1 MKIALDAMGGDHAPG
16 IPVEGA
22 LAALDEYGDDL
33 SIALVGPLD
42 VLQQELARHGREPDG
57 RIQLVDAPEVISM
70 SDKAGRAVRE
80 KRNSSLMRAI
90 ELHKSGEADAVI
102 SAGHT
107 GAQMAASYML
117 LGLIEGV
124 RRPTIGTLLPVGGG
138 RFCTLVDVGA
148 NTDCKPINLL
158 QFAIM
163 GSVFMEIVS
172 GKQNPSVALLSIGE
186 EKTKGNEL
194 VLATHYLLEE
204 SGLNFVGNV
213 EGSDI
218 FAGKADVIVCDGFV
232 GNIILKFAESVGSLL
247 LGRLTQLGGTS
258 RSSSVTGLRQVRK
271 DFDYAEI
278 GGVPLLGVNGIS
290 MICHG
295 RSSAKAIKSAIREA
309 MMLKKGDL
317 PGALSRGVAQYDVG
331 MFTRGMARLK
341 SFHERRDELEIR
353 KDDDD

>member
-1 MKIALDAMGGDHAPG
+1 MKIALDAMGGDFAPG
-16 IPVEGA
+16 VPIEGA
-22 LAALDEYGDDL
+22 LAALDEYGDSL
-33 SIALVGPLD
+33 SIALVGP
-42 VLQQELARHGREPDG
+42 QEIIRRELAGHGREPDG
-57 RIQLVDAPEVISM
+57 HIQIVDAPEVISM

-90 ELHKSGEADAVI
+90 ELHKSGHADAVI

-107 GAQMAASYML
+107 GAQMAASYMV

-124 RRPTIGTLLPVGGG
+124 RRPTIGSLLPVANG

-172 GKQNPSVALLSIGE
+172 GKRNPSVALLSIGE

-247 LGRLTQLGGTS
+247 LGRLMSLGGAS
-258 RSSSVTGLRQVRK
+258 ESFMDGLRQVRK
-271 DFDYAEI
+271 EFDYAEI

-295 RSSAKAIKSAIREA
+295 RSTAKAIKSAIREA
-309 MMLKKGDL
+309 MMLTRGDL

-341 SFHERRDELEIR
+341 SFHERRDELEIH
-353 KDDDD
+353 KDDED